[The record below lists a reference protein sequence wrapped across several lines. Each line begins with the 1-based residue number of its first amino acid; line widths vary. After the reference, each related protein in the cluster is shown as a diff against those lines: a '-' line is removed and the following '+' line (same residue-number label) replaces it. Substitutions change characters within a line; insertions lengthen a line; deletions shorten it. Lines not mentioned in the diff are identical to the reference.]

1 MASATSHRETAPNN
15 KPIGLFVILNLLTTR
30 EIGSPEDIKR
40 IDSVFRKL
48 GFLNL
53 HTNKTEASSGFNR
66 HQLHS

>member
-1 MASATSHRETAPNN
+1 MASATFRQEVAPNN
-15 KPIGLFVILNLLTTR
+15 NPIGLFVILNLLTSR

-53 HTNKTEASSGFNR
+53 HTKNDFSSKMLMK
-66 HQLHS
+66 QLNY